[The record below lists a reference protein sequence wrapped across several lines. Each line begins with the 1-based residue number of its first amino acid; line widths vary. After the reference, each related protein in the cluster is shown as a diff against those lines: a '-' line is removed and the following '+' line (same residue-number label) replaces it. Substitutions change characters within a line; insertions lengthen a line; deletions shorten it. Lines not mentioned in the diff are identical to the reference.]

1 MMSERDHLLRV
12 RAITHVEALALDSPE
27 GLLSWSQIAS
37 GFEFDGAQVDLATS
51 PRGIFWPTAL
61 TVGAL
66 SIKTTVPRRGRAARY
81 DDQIGSDA
89 PYFEYRYQGDDVGG
103 RDNVRLRQC
112 LTQALPVIYFYGVAE
127 ATYRPL
133 ICFVL
138 GEDPARRTFF
148 VATMSEAQAAVNPV
162 LRQAAVVRFERRY
175 SMTEVRRRLH
185 QDRFRSAVMDAYQT
199 RCAVCSLKRAE
210 LLDAAHIIPDR
221 DKRGEAM
228 VPNGLALCKLHHSAY
243 DANVLGI
250 DADRRIHLRP
260 DVLEEVDGPLL
271 ERGLK
276 DFHRSMLRVVPRAAN
291 DQPDPDLLAERFER
305 FKKVVAR

>member
-1 MMSERDHLLRV
+1 MTPEKEHLLRV
-12 RAITHVEALALDSPE
+12 RAITHVESLALGSPE
-27 GLLSWSQIAS
+27 GLLSWAQIAS
-37 GFEFDGAQVDLATS
+37 GFDFEGAHVDLATK
-51 PRGIFWPTAL
+51 PRGIFWPAPL

-66 SIKTTVPRRGRAARY
+66 SVKTTIPRRGRAARY
-81 DDQIGSDA
+81 DDQIGGDA
-89 PYFEYRYQGDDVGG
+89 PYFEYRYQGDDPDR

-112 LTQALPVIYFYGVAE
+112 LTHALPVIYFYGVSE
-127 ATYRPL
+127 ALYRPL

-175 SMTEVRRRLH
+175 SMAEVRRRLH
-185 QDRFRSAVMDAYQT
+185 QDRFRSAVMSAYQE
-199 RCAVCSLKRAE
+199 RCAVCSLRRVE

-250 DADRRIHLRP
+250 DQDRRIHLRR

-271 ERGLK
+271 EHGLK
-276 DFHRSMLRVVPRAAN
+276 DFHRVMLRVVPHAAN
-291 DQPDPDLLAERFER
+291 DQPDRELLAERFEH
-305 FKKVVAR
+305 FKKAAGQ